1 MTEKNIFAYQLFL
14 SDFNFFCVKIATP
27 PPLKKEKSHP
37 LFPSNP
43 PLKDEVLS
51 KPPFLKIWPE
61 VQPSPPP
68 PAERGEGGGVHTM
81 HNYHH
86 QHLHQWFQNDDLK

>member
-51 KPPFLKIWPE
+51 KPPFLKIWLE
-61 VQPSPPP
+61 VQPSTPHPP
-68 PAERGEGGGVHTM
+68 PAERGEGGSAH
-81 HNYHH
+81 YA
-86 QHLHQWFQNDDLK
+86 

>member
-61 VQPSPPP
+61 VQPSTPP
-68 PAERGEGGGVHTM
+68 PAERGEGGECTLCIIIIINIFISGSKMMT
-81 HNYHH
+81 
-86 QHLHQWFQNDDLK
+86 